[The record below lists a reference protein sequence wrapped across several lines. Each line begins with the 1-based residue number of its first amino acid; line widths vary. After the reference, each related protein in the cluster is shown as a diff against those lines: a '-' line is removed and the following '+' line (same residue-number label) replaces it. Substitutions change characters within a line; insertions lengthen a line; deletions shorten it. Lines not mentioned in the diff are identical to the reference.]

1 MWRIG
6 TTPRANSC
14 VQLAHNGGLMDENDS
29 YLKKGFGFL
38 WGIKWLQTFT
48 DQLWSLSPQ
57 DANRQ
62 QHSGGGAARGSW
74 VGAMDGQHSSTAR
87 VRRQL
92 SSTKTRIEHVKK
104 RVKLQL
110 QGKFHTLPSS
120 SSSFGHG
127 QSSQSIVHQRCT
139 AELRIETTK
148 VSCLREHCNDSVTL
162 MTQLELQFAK
172 A

>member
-1 MWRIG
+1 M
-6 TTPRANSC
+6 
-14 VQLAHNGGLMDENDS
+14 
-29 YLKKGFGFL
+29 
-38 WGIKWLQTFT
+38 
-48 DQLWSLSPQ
+48 
-57 DANRQ
+57 
-62 QHSGGGAARGSW
+62 GSN
-74 VGAMDGQHSSTAR
+74 TAR

-172 A
+172 AQLRYFLSCLVAILIFSCHMKSAAALGTTFGLLTILQIRIFIKE